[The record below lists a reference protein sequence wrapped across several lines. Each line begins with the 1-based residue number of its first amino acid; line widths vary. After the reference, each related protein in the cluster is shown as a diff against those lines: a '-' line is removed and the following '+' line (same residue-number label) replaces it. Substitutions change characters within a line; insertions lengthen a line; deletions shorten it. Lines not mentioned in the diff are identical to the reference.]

1 SQYASHQ
8 DLGFITLLVKGV
20 KSALLVSQEDPL
32 DLWQPPG
39 YGVSLRVNP
48 GHGGGGSI
56 PGAGNR
62 TWSDSKEDYWG
73 TLHFSQMPFFQG
85 ILWMGIVS
93 NQGSC
98 CKIHMHSNTLRIL
111 SSAKW
116 TEKSIS
122 LEQQLLYST
131 MELRKTNAYVSSS
144 SAVTFNTFSKCSC

>member
-1 SQYASHQ
+1 
-8 DLGFITLLVKGV
+8 VKGV

-73 TLHFSQMPFFQG
+73 NSLDGHCFEPRIMLQNTYAQQYSKDSQFSEVDREEYQFRTTATVLDYGTQVTDLFQIPG
-85 ILWMGIVS
+85 LNS
-93 NQGSC
+93 
-98 CKIHMHSNTLRIL
+98 
-111 SSAKW
+111 
-116 TEKSIS
+116 
-122 LEQQLLYST
+122 
-131 MELRKTNAYVSSS
+131 
-144 SAVTFNTFSKCSC
+144 